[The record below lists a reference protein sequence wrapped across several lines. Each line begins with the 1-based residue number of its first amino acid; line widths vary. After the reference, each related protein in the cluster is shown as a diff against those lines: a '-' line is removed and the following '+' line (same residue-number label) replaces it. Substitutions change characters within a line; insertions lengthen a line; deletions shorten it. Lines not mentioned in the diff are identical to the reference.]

1 MPPITSITIT
11 LPMPHGDLSPNS
23 RGHWS
28 RKSRQKSIQRRAA
41 QLAVKAALGR
51 RRAPKWPAATVLVE
65 VIPPDLRKRDRD
77 NLLASLKAAF
87 DGAEDAGVVVN
98 DNVFTYLPVAILP
111 PDKERAGVRITF
123 TRENIETS
131 DRP

>member
-1 MPPITSITIT
+1 M
-11 LPMPHGDLSPNS
+11 
-23 RGHWS
+23 
-28 RKSRQKSIQRRAA
+28 
-41 QLAVKAALGR
+41 LAVKAALGR

-65 VIPPDLRKRDRD
+65 VTPPDLRKRDKD

-111 PDKERAGVRITF
+111 PDKERPGVRITF
-123 TRENIETS
+123 SCGNTTIEARRDAVAS
-131 DRP
+131 DECSPSPELP